1 MIDRRTMLA
10 LPLAAAACS
19 RPEPR
24 YYAFVA
30 NQEGQ
35 AIAAVELGIVMAVVR
50 HIPLDAAPAQVVA
63 ANYRPSVYALTP
75 ESGSVHEIQSDNLR
89 FARKVTVASQAVS
102 MQATAD
108 DKFLYVLA
116 RDPRLVVAVALD
128 QFRAQWKLPL
138 PEEPVTLALAPDGKT
153 AAVTSSASVRLIDLT
168 SRTLSQ
174 PLGLGEFG
182 SIAFLDDSKTLIAAD
197 LKERRLSL
205 YDVASRRLITHLPV
219 SVRPDRFCFN
229 HDGGQL
235 FVTGEGMDAV
245 VVVWPFYTPRVGGT
259 VLAGHAPGAMGTSD
273 SLLFVASPQSGNVSV
288 LNIDTRK
295 LIAVVQVGAD
305 PGFVVVTPDDQY
317 ALILNRQSGDLAVL
331 NVPKIQQKANR
342 YSPAGLTTVIPV
354 GSRPVSAVVRS
365 I

>member
-128 QFRAQWKLPL
+128 
-138 PEEPVTLALAPDGKT
+138 
-153 AAVTSSASVRLIDLT
+153 
-168 SRTLSQ
+168 
-174 PLGLGEFG
+174 
-182 SIAFLDDSKTLIAAD
+182 
-197 LKERRLSL
+197 
-205 YDVASRRLITHLPV
+205 
-219 SVRPDRFCFN
+219 
-229 HDGGQL
+229 
-235 FVTGEGMDAV
+235 
-245 VVVWPFYTPRVGGT
+245 
-259 VLAGHAPGAMGTSD
+259 
-273 SLLFVASPQSGNVSV
+273 
-288 LNIDTRK
+288 
-295 LIAVVQVGAD
+295 
-305 PGFVVVTPDDQY
+305 
-317 ALILNRQSGDLAVL
+317 
-331 NVPKIQQKANR
+331 
-342 YSPAGLTTVIPV
+342 
-354 GSRPVSAVVRS
+354 
-365 I
+365 